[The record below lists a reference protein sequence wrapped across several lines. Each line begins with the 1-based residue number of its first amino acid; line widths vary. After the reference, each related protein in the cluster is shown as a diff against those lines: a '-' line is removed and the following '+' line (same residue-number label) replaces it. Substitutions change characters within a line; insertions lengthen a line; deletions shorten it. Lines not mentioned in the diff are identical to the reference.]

1 MTDYN
6 QPPQNETGFE
16 VAVIGMA
23 GRFPGAP
30 DIEHFWENLKNGKE
44 TISFFTHEES
54 FEAGVKPQILS
65 NPNYVNAR
73 GLLEDQEYFDSVFFN
88 YTPIESEFMDP
99 QVRIFH
105 QCCWHALEHAGYD
118 PSTYSQLIGLY
129 AGASTAINW
138 EAYNLLSDRA
148 NTLMGYAA
156 TYLRKDYLCT
166 RISYKLGLK
175 GPSFY
180 LQTACS
186 TSLVALHLACQAL
199 INSECRIALAGGVS
213 LTHQG
218 KTGYVYQ
225 EGMIGSKDGHC
236 RAFDAKAS
244 GTIRGEGT
252 GVVVLKMLN
261 RARKDRDTIHAVIKG
276 TAINN
281 DGDRKVGFTAPSI
294 TGQAEVI
301 WAALQMAEIEP
312 ETITYIET
320 HGTGT
325 RLGDPVEINALKKV
339 FKNNKKHSIALGAV
353 KTNIGHL
360 DTAAGAA
367 GLIKTIMAMKHGL
380 IPPTLHFE
388 HPNPEI
394 DFENSPFYVN
404 ASLSPWEPS
413 NLPMR
418 AGISSFGIGG
428 TNAHAIIE
436 EPPKPQPSSSSREH
450 QLLMISAQSQAA
462 LDRNTNN
469 LAQFFKNNPLLNLA
483 DASYTLKV
491 GRKALR
497 FRRTAVCSPSHSPF
511 DVLTNPDVPPFT
523 QNLEKDYQPKIVFMF
538 PGQGSQYIDMGIQL
552 YKEERILREEMDRCF
567 QILSTLS
574 PVDFKAILYPSFS
587 NTPAY
592 DINETKY
599 TQPLL
604 FVIEY
609 ALSKQLM
616 HWGIQPYAMIGHSI
630 GEYVA
635 AHLSSVFSL
644 EDALKL
650 VLMRGKLMQEI
661 PSGGMLSVP
670 LSPEELQDYLT
681 PALSIAAVNTGS
693 RCVVSGPH
701 DDINQLQLRL
711 KEKEIAAR
719 ALHTSHAFH
728 SSMMDPILD
737 RFVDLVKTIP
747 LNTPKIPY
755 ISNVTGT
762 WITPADAMS
771 PIYWSTHL
779 RQTVQFA
786 GGASQLLQNQ
796 DALFIEIGPGKTLST
811 FITQHEERKPRHV
824 SVNLIRHPDDTQTDT
839 YFLLNKIGHLWA
851 YGVTIDWK
859 NFYENESRNRIP
871 LPLYSFDTYPY
882 PAVVNFGNLS
892 TSYSQTPQPGQDAPD
907 SEQLEQSG
915 DTGASSLQSSTSL
928 RPRPSLGTPY
938 TPPQD
943 ETEKALVSLF
953 QQFFGVGPIG
963 VLDNFYELG
972 GDSLNSVQLANLI
985 RKSDLTVTFQDL
997 LSLQNIREISRKLKL
1012 TPKQGQTLD
1021 MDSVIGKLSEKYG
1034 IPVLFRTYSLQNME
1048 YRILIIISDSPKD
1061 NSITTV
1067 FEDIA
1072 ALLPGEAFP
1081 YPHFIVFKTSSD
1093 IIPPSGAID
1102 EKEFNGFLQ
1111 LKETVEDSDREN
1123 ILMELKPNDSYTE
1136 KLKQGE
1142 KTLSY
1147 PVSPVQ
1153 SVHLIPPYHG
1163 IAANFIYYSHDFAF
1177 PVNKDHIASMVN
1189 RLIGI
1194 HPLLRSVIVQN
1205 NSGHSIE
1212 EYMNIEPLSIPFID
1226 ISMYA
1231 PSCKNEIATI
1241 ISRTLR
1247 QPIAVIDHVL
1257 FRLAI
1262 LKIDHCYYKL
1272 VWMFNHLIFDGTS
1285 VGIIENQMRQLAQSN
1300 ELSTETAQ
1308 SMDESQTLRT
1318 ASIHYKDYVEFM
1330 KNRDYSEIRFE
1341 NFVNTN
1347 VYLEACSEISAKF
1360 PIGSMKT
1367 EVFDL
1372 DISII
1377 PEEYKN
1383 HYEEIMLL
1391 TYAALIREL
1400 IGIQHS
1406 PITFVSNGRVYK
1418 DAAFNNIIGEFP
1430 DEIPVLFSFQDSLSP
1445 RAMMDEYTQYKRFIR
1460 ENNFNFYNYV
1470 TRGYMGEKG
1479 RGIKLSPFIFN
1490 SLTGSY
1496 DLLMRIRSEE
1506 AQMQGTM
1513 PHVPIPFFYLGVLED
1528 YYAGKVGIRLI
1539 QNTPSPLQESFIN
1552 NYTELIRKLR

>member
-1 MTDYN
+1 MTEYN
-6 QPPQNETGFE
+6 QTSQNETGFE

-23 GRFPGAP
+23 GRFPGSP

-44 TISFFTHEES
+44 TISFFTQEES
-54 FEAGVKPQILS
+54 LAAGIKQQILS

-199 INSECRIALAGGVS
+199 INSECRMALAGGVS

-225 EGMIGSKDGHC
+225 EGMIGSRDGHC
-236 RAFDAKAS
+236 RAFDDKAS
-244 GTIRGEGT
+244 GTIRGEGA

-261 RARKDRDTIHAVIKG
+261 RAKKDRDTIHAVIKG

-312 ETITYIET
+312 ETVTYIET

-367 GLIKTIMAMKHGL
+367 GLIKTIMAMKHRL

-394 DFENSPFYVN
+394 DFANSPFYVN
-404 ASLSPWEPS
+404 AALSPWEPS

-436 EPPKPQPSSSSREH
+436 APPKPQPSSSSREH
-450 QLLMISAQSQAA
+450 QLLLISAQSEGA
-462 LDRNTNN
+462 LDRNTRH
-469 LAQFFKNNPLLNLA
+469 LVEYFKNNQGVNLA
-483 DASYTLKV
+483 DATYTLKV
-491 GRKALR
+491 GRKSLR
-497 FRRTAVCSPSHSPF
+497 FRRMGVCSSSLSPVN
-511 DVLTNPDVPPFT
+511 VLTNPDLPPFT
-523 QNLEKDYQPKIVFMF
+523 QHLEKDYRPKAVFMF
-538 PGQGSQYIDMGIQL
+538 PGQGSQYVNMGIQL
-552 YKEERILREEMDRCF
+552 YKEEPVFRKEMERCF
-567 QILSTLS
+567 QVLNTLS
-574 PVDFKAILYPSFS
+574 GTNFKEILYPSAS
-587 NTPAY
+587 NTPAI
-592 DINETKY
+592 DINETQY

-604 FVIEY
+604 FIIEY

-616 HWGIQPYAMIGHSI
+616 HWGIQPFAMIGHSI

-635 AHLSSVFSL
+635 AHLSNVFSL

-650 VLMRGKLMQEI
+650 VLKRGQLMQQI
-661 PSGGMLSVP
+661 PSGAMLSVP
-670 LSPEELQDYLT
+670 LSPDELVNYLT

-693 RCVVSGPH
+693 RCVVSGTH
-701 DDINQLQLRL
+701 EDINALQLTL
-711 KEKEIAAR
+711 KEKGIEAR

-728 SSMMDPILD
+728 SSMMEPILEP
-737 RFVDLVKTIP
+737 FIELVKTIT
-747 LNTPKIPY
+747 LNTPETPY

-771 PIYWSTHL
+771 PAYWATHL

-811 FITQHEERKPRHV
+811 FIMQHKERNPRHI
-824 SVNLIRHPDDTQTDT
+824 SINLMRHPDDTQTDT
-839 YFLLNKIGHLWA
+839 YFLLNKIGQLWA
-851 YGVTIDWK
+851 YGVIIDWK
-859 NFYENESRNRIP
+859 NFYENETRNRIP

-882 PAVVNFGNLS
+882 PAVVNFWNLS
-892 TSYSQTPQPGQDAPD
+892 TSYSQTPQPGQDAMNSD
-907 SEQLEQSG
+907 QLKQSG
-915 DTGASSLQSSTSL
+915 DMGAAPIQSSSSL

-943 ETEKALVSLF
+943 ETEKAIASLF

-985 RKSDLTVTFQDL
+985 RKSDFQVTFQDL

-1021 MDSVIGKLSEKYG
+1021 MQTVTGKLSEKYG
-1034 IPVLFRTYSLQNME
+1034 MPVLYRTYSLQNME
-1048 YRILIIISDSPKD
+1048 YRVLIIISDTSMN
-1061 NSITTV
+1061 NSIATV

-1072 ALLPGEAFP
+1072 ALLPGEAIT
-1081 YPHFIVFKTSSD
+1081 YPNFIVFITSGD
-1093 IIPPSGAID
+1093 IIPPSGTID

-1111 LKETVEDSDREN
+1111 LKETVEDTDRKN
-1123 ILMELKPNDSYTE
+1123 ILLELKPNDSYTE

-1153 SVHLIPPYHG
+1153 SVHLIPPYHS
-1163 IAANFIYYSHDFAF
+1163 IAANFIYYSHDFTF
-1177 PVNKDHIASMVN
+1177 PVHKDQIESMVN
-1189 RLIGI
+1189 RLIDI
-1194 HPLLRSVIVQN
+1194 HPLLRSVIIPN
-1205 NSGHSIE
+1205 NTGHLIE
-1212 EYMNIEPLSIPFID
+1212 EYMGVEPLSIPYID
-1226 ISMYA
+1226 ISSYG

-1241 ISRTLR
+1241 ISRALR
-1247 QPIAVIDHVL
+1247 QPITVIDHVL

-1272 VWMFNHLIFDGTS
+1272 VWMFNHLVFDGTS
-1285 VGIIENQMRQLAQSN
+1285 VGIIENQVRELTKRNEIETEANQSSVEVN
-1300 ELSTETAQ
+1300 AL
-1308 SMDESQTLRT
+1308 QTT
-1318 ASIHYKDYVEFM
+1318 TIHYKDYVEFM
-1330 KNRDYSEIRFE
+1330 KSRDYSEIRFE
-1341 NFVNTN
+1341 NYVNTN
-1347 VYLEACSEISAKF
+1347 VYLESCGEISAKF

-1377 PEEYKN
+1377 PEEFKN

-1391 TYAALIREL
+1391 TYAGLIREL
-1400 IGIQHS
+1400 IGIPHS

-1418 DAAFNNIIGEFP
+1418 DATFNNIIGEFP

-1445 RAMMDEYTQYKRFIR
+1445 REMMDKYTEYKRFIR

-1490 SLTGSY
+1490 SLIGSY
-1496 DLLMRIRSEE
+1496 DLLMRIRGEE

-1539 QNTPSPLQESFIN
+1539 QNTRNPLQETFIN
-1552 NYTELIRKLR
+1552 NYTELIRKL